1 MQDHPLIFVVD
12 DDSVLRE
19 QVVAYLTS
27 HGFEARAFSGIP
39 AVETA
44 LEKEPC
50 ALLLLDIMLPGED
63 GLSFCRR
70 LRAQSGVPV
79 IFLSALGELTDRLV
93 GLEIGADDYLVKPFS
108 SRELLA
114 RIRTLLRR
122 MEDLGVPSAP
132 PPPPPVTAYRFAGWT
147 MEPRPRLLIG
157 PSGLAGNLSA
167 AALRLQRAFLEH
179 PHEVMDRE
187 CLLEIIQRRGTEPFD
202 RVLDVQ
208 ISRLRSRLGESAKEP
223 RLIKTAR
230 GDGYLFAAS
239 VEKDTE

>member
-39 AVETA
+39 AVEAA

-79 IFLSALGELTDRLV
+79 IFLSALGELTDRVV

-132 PPPPPVTAYRFAGWT
+132 PPGWT
-147 MEPRPRLLIG
+147 MEPRTRLLID

-167 AALRLQRAFLEH
+167 AEFRLLRAFLEH